1 MALNSYFNRVI
12 LRRRRHYQRNIWHQ
26 RRRIMNRIYWSVTV
40 NNADIL
46 SRIAQLP
53 PQLSNDSFIN
63 QLFNGI
69 NMSKYE
75 CSSLDIII
83 YFTTIFNHYMLI
95 FVD

>member
-12 LRRRRHYQRNIWHQ
+12 LRRHRRRYQRNIINRQMRQ
-26 RRRIMNRIYWSVTV
+26 RRRIMNRIYRSVTV

-53 PQLSNDSFIN
+53 PQLSNDSFTN

-75 CSSLDIII
+75 CSSLYILYI
-83 YFTTIFNHYMLI
+83 YFTTIYI
-95 FVD
+95 